1 MKYIKLFENFQ
12 QSAIE
17 EMINDFFKKVQIYCS
32 LNFQDA
38 EEEIGDDMKNY
49 WVDFYERNKF
59 NKIDKEL
66 PLLFLEKPE
75 KIQGSFK
82 KWGFTQKRINL

>member
-12 QSAIE
+12 QSATE

-59 NKIDKEL
+59 NKIDKIQDIISS
-66 PLLFLEKPE
+66 
-75 KIQGSFK
+75 KINMFK
-82 KWGFTQKRINL
+82 